1 MKITPI
7 ETGCKIQLP
16 SEWVNEFGLE
26 KLVALEKTSEGIL
39 VHLPPPPAG
48 WDEIFSDK
56 LPMEKES
63 SALDLSEVSGD
74 DFLF

>member
-39 VHLPPPPAG
+39 VHLPPPQPDG
-48 WDEIFSDK
+48 MRFFPTNFRWKKSLLPLIF
-56 LPMEKES
+56 LR
-63 SALDLSEVSGD
+63 
-74 DFLF
+74 